1 MRLFLSRFFLFFSI
15 GILSYCVI
23 IVSFIAFT
31 RHGFIF
37 LPPKEEEIALQMRKG
52 YHVVPA
58 HYLNDRILKKEL
70 CEHIVM
76 QKPLFLLG
84 NSTILNFQPYHLEKQ
99 PYLNLAVTSGRIPD
113 LLAFYFLTK
122 KGNKQPNKYLIG
134 VDPDLFHGEALTS
147 LKANTT
153 WWSFLFP
160 ECAAEMNELWRY
172 ETSSVSFIA
181 FSGMELLSLTKWFYY
196 FDDYFLMR
204 LNAYIHDYHFFLDA
218 QKIQN
223 WKFAYSKD
231 GSRIYPIDEEEM
243 DTSIINQRAREY
255 VMTHFQNW
263 FSMKVPSASQFR
275 VFEALVRQMVEDG
288 NMVYL
293 IKLPFHPILYREMEK
308 EVGIIMVDRWLD
320 SLARRY
326 PIYYEGS
333 WDPAYWGVGSLDFY
347 DGTHLNLKGMEK
359 VVGKLRYFHAFL
371 NAVPPLKEAS
381 ERSLDMEQ

>member
-1 MRLFLSRFFLFFSI
+1 
-15 GILSYCVI
+15 
-23 IVSFIAFT
+23 
-31 RHGFIF
+31 
-37 LPPKEEEIALQMRKG
+37 
-52 YHVVPA
+52 
-58 HYLNDRILKKEL
+58 
-70 CEHIVM
+70 M

-84 NSTILNFQPYHLEKQ
+84 NSTILNFQPYHLEKK

-122 KGNKQPNKYLIG
+122 KGKKQPKKYLIG
-134 VDPDLFHGEALTS
+134 VDPSHFNGEALTS

-153 WWSFLFP
+153 TLWSFLFP
-160 ECAAEMNELWRY
+160 ECVAEMNELRRY

-181 FSGMELLSLTKWFYY
+181 FLGMELLSLTKKWFYY
-196 FDDYFLMR
+196 FKHYFLKR
-204 LNAYIHDYHFFLDA
+204 LNAYIHDYHFFLDVK
-218 QKIQN
+218 KIQN

-231 GSRIYPIDEEEM
+231 GSRIYPIEEEEM
-243 DTSIINQRAREY
+243 DTSIINQRARDY

-263 FSMKVPSASQFR
+263 FAMKVPSASQFR

-293 IKLPFHPILYREMEK
+293 IKLPYHPITYREMEK
-308 EVGIIMVDRWLD
+308 DVAVRMVDRWLD

-333 WDPAYWGVGSLDFY
+333 WDPEYWGIGSSDFY
-347 DGTHLNLKGMEK
+347 DAIHLNLKGMEK

-371 NAVPPLKEAS
+371 NAVPPLKDTLTS